1 MEHLVAILV
10 PIACGCILPIFAIW
24 MGIRKEMNETN
35 TRTQIALAAIE
46 KNPDLDIEE
55 LMKKISPKKK
65 LLKEKLLGKLQTGN
79 ITTFLGIGFLIC
91 AIYVDFLG
99 GMNSNDLRMLYL
111 AGAILLGVGIAFLIN
126 YSKGKKML
134 AKEME
139 AVEYLKKHQEATIR
153 RYKMLMVAA
162 FVVGIICGAVSI
174 TYVLTTPAD
183 VPLFTFQVQT
193 GFLLWLAENSRL
205 IAATGLSLLM
215 MMGIISIISNIQDI
229 LHMRVSL
236 KASA

>member
-65 LLKEKLLGKLQTGN
+65 LLKEKLLSKLQTGN

-91 AIYVDFLG
+91 AIYVDFVG
-99 GMNSNDLRMLYL
+99 GMDSNDLRMLYL
-111 AGAILLGVGIAFLIN
+111 AGAILLGVGIAFLIIAL
-126 YSKGKKML
+126 SQGIL
-134 AKEME
+134 QGISILHARSAKL
-139 AVEYLKKHQEATIR
+139 VTIR
-153 RYKMLMVAA
+153 QHPYFAIRKHPVKIKNE
-162 FVVGIICGAVSI
+162 GG
-174 TYVLTTPAD
+174 D
-183 VPLFTFQVQT
+183 VF
-193 GFLLWLAENSRL
+193 
-205 IAATGLSLLM
+205 
-215 MMGIISIISNIQDI
+215 
-229 LHMRVSL
+229 
-236 KASA
+236 